1 MNTSATRWPVA
12 VLGAT
17 GAVGQAFIRL
27 LDGHPWF
34 DLVEVAASERS
45 AGKSYRDAA
54 KWLEGPLRASV
65 AGLTVKA
72 CTPDEVTAP
81 IVFSALD
88 SGVAGEV
95 EAAFAKAGRL
105 VLSNAK
111 NYRMAADVPLVI
123 PEVNGDHLGML
134 AQQRALRGWAG
145 GIVTN
150 ANCATTVIAAALA
163 PLHERF
169 QVTKVFA
176 TTMQAVSG
184 AGYPG
189 VPSLDILGNVIP
201 YIGDEEPKIETELGK
216 LLGRYDGQQIVPADI
231 VVSAHA
237 NRVPVEHGHTV
248 CLSVGFATRPTP
260 EQALEVL
267 RAWRGVE
274 AVRGLPS
281 APEPALIIR
290 DEADRPQPRRDVNEG
305 RGMATTIGRV
315 RADHLFDLRLV
326 AMSHNVV
333 RGAAGGSIL
342 NAELLVS
349 TGQLAGLRGS

>member
-1 MNTSATRWPVA
+1 MNSSATRWPVA

-27 LDGHPWF
+27 LNGHPWF

-54 KWLEGPLRASV
+54 KWLEGPLPDAV
-65 AGLTVKA
+65 ARLTVKA

-111 NYRMAADVPLVI
+111 NYRMVADVPLVI
-123 PEVNGDHLGML
+123 PEVNGDHLGIL

-189 VPSLDILGNVIP
+189 VASLDILGNVIP

-248 CLSVGFATRPTP
+248 CLSVAFATKPTP

-290 DEADRPQPRRDVNEG
+290 EEPDRPQPRRDANEG
-305 RGMATTIGRV
+305 RGMATTVGRV

-349 TGQLAGLRGS
+349 TGQLAGLSGS